1 MSSGPENRFIQ
12 AVHRLLPCRVY
23 RMKNHNPYVGGVADC
38 WYSGDAGDLWVEYK
52 FLSLPK
58 RSSTI
63 VNLYGADKSPL
74 STLQEEWLRG
84 RHREGRNVGVI
95 IGTPDGGLWLPG
107 VTWEKPLSS
116 AECASRLLSK
126 TRVAEVIT
134 NAVCLTS
141 TPPGLSVARMP
152 EISAQPQIRKSNS

>member
-1 MSSGPENRFIQ
+1 
-12 AVHRLLPCRVY
+12 
-23 RMKNHNPYVGGVADC
+23 MKNHNPYTAGVADC

-63 VNLYGADKSPL
+63 VNLYGTDKSLL

-116 AECASRLLSK
+116 AECASRLLPK

-134 NAVCLTS
+134 DAVCL
-141 TPPGLSVARMP
+141 PSVPA
-152 EISAQPQIRKSNS
+152 